1 MVERIEKVIA
11 EKVKQE
17 GGRTFY
23 VGGYVRD
30 KLLGIDNKDVDIEV
44 HGIDANKLYSILE
57 TIEKPLTYG
66 NSFGIYSLKG
76 HNIDIA
82 LPRSE
87 KCIGNKH
94 TDFRIDVDPFIDY
107 KKAAKR
113 RDITINALMQDVLTE
128 EILDYYHGLDDLKNK
143 IIRHVDDESF
153 IEDPLRVLRIAQFAS
168 RFEFT
173 VANETISLCKSMDLT
188 TLSRERVEEELRKAL
203 LKGKK
208 PSIFFDVLK
217 EMNQLDYWFK
227 EIKELENIDQD
238 PIYHPEGN
246 VYIHTMQVID
256 RGVKYNPSFEF
267 MLLCLT
273 HDFGKI
279 TCTTVDSSPDS
290 SPDSCPSDSRPTRIH
305 AYGHEIEGLPIIE
318 TFIKRITNKKDIIKY
333 LKNMVPL
340 HMAPNKYASDK
351 SAIKKTNK
359 MFYDAYNEIDLI
371 KFSYCDRGNEN
382 NKEFLMERYDHYL
395 EMMKKPYVS
404 GDDLIEL
411 GYEPNAKFSKL
422 IAYATKLRMAEVDKE
437 SALKQ
442 IKSYYLSNLL

>member
-1 MVERIEKVIA
+1 MVKKIEKVIA

-44 HGIDANKLYSILE
+44 HGIEADKLYSILE

-94 TDFRIDVDPFIDY
+94 TDFRIDVDPFIGY

-279 TCTTVDSSPDS
+279 VCTTGAN
-290 SPDSCPSDSRPTRIH
+290 PTGTNPTGSNPRIH
-305 AYGHEIEGLPIIE
+305 AYGHEIKGLPIVE

-351 SAIKKTNK
+351 SKIKKTNK

>member
-1 MVERIEKVIA
+1 MEKIEKVIA

-44 HGIDANKLYSILE
+44 HDIDADKLYSILE

-94 TDFRIDVDPFIDY
+94 TDFRIDVDPFIGY

-113 RDITINALMQDVLTE
+113 RDITINALMQDVLTD
-128 EILDYYHGLDDLKNK
+128 EILDYFHGLDDLKNK
-143 IIRHVDDESF
+143 IIRHVDDDSF

-173 VANETISLCKSMDLT
+173 VAEETINLCRTMDLSS
-188 TLSRERVEEELRKAL
+188 LSRERVEEELRKAL

-227 EIKELENIDQD
+227 EIKELENIPQD

-256 RGVKYNPSFEF
+256 RAVKYNPSFEF

-279 TCTTVDSSPDS
+279 VCTTVDSSPSDS
-290 SPDSCPSDSRPTRIH
+290 SPIDSHPVRIH
-305 AYGHEIEGLPIIE
+305 SYGHEIEGLPIIE

-340 HMAPNKYASDK
+340 HMAPNKYAADK

-371 KFSYCDRGNEN
+371 NFSYCDRGHED
-382 NKEFLMERYDHYL
+382 NKEFLMERYNHYL

-404 GDDLIEL
+404 GDDLIEA
-411 GYEPNAKFSKL
+411 GFIPDDKFKKL
-422 IAYATKLRMAEVDKE
+422 IEYATKLRMAEVDKDN
-437 SALKQ
+437 ALKQ
-442 IKSYYLSNLL
+442 IKSYYFSNLL

>member
-1 MVERIEKVIA
+1 MEKIEKVIA

-44 HGIDANKLYSILE
+44 HGIDADKLYSILK

-94 TDFRIDVDPFIDY
+94 TDFRIDVDPFIGY

-113 RDITINALMQDVLTE
+113 RDITINALMQDVLTD

-188 TLSRERVEEELRKAL
+188 TLSRERIEEELRKAL

-208 PSIFFDVLK
+208 PSIFFDALK
-217 EMNQLDYWFK
+217 EVNQLDYWFK

-279 TCTTVDSSPDS
+279 ICTTVDS
-290 SPDSCPSDSRPTRIH
+290 CPDSRPTRIH
-305 AYGHEIEGLPIIE
+305 AYGHEIKGLPIIE
-318 TFIKRITNKKDIIKY
+318 TFIRRITNKKDIIKY

-382 NKEFLMERYDHYL
+382 NKEFLMERYNHYL

-404 GDDLIEL
+404 GDDLIEA
-411 GYEPNAKFSKL
+411 GFIPDDKFKKL
-422 IAYATKLRMAEVDKE
+422 IEYATKLRMAEVDKD

-442 IKSYYLSNLL
+442 IKSYYFSNLL